1 MPTSTYGDLPPPG
14 VWHDRGQ
21 GSRKDEKALIGIDFV
36 ANAGN
41 DFLMENSFFSNSGAQ
56 VQSATRPKELHLD
69 VNLVPL
75 AQPSA
80 PSYGRNPPGAPGMRL
95 SAHRFEDMT
104 PTVPI
109 TITSAYSPSKLGA
122 FSADPGGAA
131 TPQRMCVDGQWRL
144 SSSLSSSA
152 STPNLHISRAGAR
165 HPPDRQQAGDIGKQ
179 FVHSP
184 SKREF
189 LNQNRALADARVAQ
203 LQQETR
209 VKREGERSALGDWRS
224 RWGFEATPG
233 VEFSRSRR
241 KPFEVASKP
250 TLQGFVGLQM

>member
-95 SAHRFEDMT
+95 SAHRFEDTT

-109 TITSAYSPSKLGA
+109 TITPRILHQNSAHSQPTPGA
-122 FSADPGGAA
+122 
-131 TPQRMCVDGQWRL
+131 PQPRSGCVDGQAAE
-144 SSSLSSSA
+144 SSLSSSA
-152 STPNLHISRAGAR
+152 STPNLHIFEPGEAPARQAAGRR
-165 HPPDRQQAGDIGKQ
+165 HRQA
-179 FVHSP
+179 VC
-184 SKREF
+184 
-189 LNQNRALADARVAQ
+189 AQ
-203 LQQETR
+203 PE
-209 VKREGERSALGDWRS
+209 
-224 RWGFEATPG
+224 
-233 VEFSRSRR
+233 
-241 KPFEVASKP
+241 
-250 TLQGFVGLQM
+250 